1 MQYCNYCRVYIRGN
15 TRKCQ
20 LCGNI
25 LTADSRGDKQQEIY
39 PRIPPAYERHLAIR
53 IMLFISIA
61 AIVVNFAV
69 YIMFPISIKWPVF
82 VVFGLLSMWISL
94 IMVIRKRHNIPKN
107 IMWQVTIVLVLSIFW
122 DWKTGWRGW
131 SLDYVTPIVCIAA
144 MLVMYVTAKIMKLSI
159 RDYIIYSLIDGLF
172 GIIPIL
178 FILLNWVNVYYPSII
193 CVGTS
198 IIFLSAIFIFQGE
211 NIKIELDKRMHI

>member
-25 LTADSRGDKQQEIY
+25 LTADSCEDKQQEVY
-39 PRIPPAYERHLAIR
+39 PRIPPAYERHLAVR
-53 IMLFISIA
+53 IMLFISIV

-107 IMWQVTIVLVLSIFW
+107 IMWQVTIALVLSIFW
-122 DWKTGWRGW
+122 DWRTGWRGW